1 MGGAHVPG
9 CEGGSRGPQ
18 GPAPIP
24 SPEGLAGACQ
34 ASRGTLWRGSPQLT
48 VPGAEDVD
56 GWKEGGAPEKD
67 RPPRS
72 RGPRSSPWPHPPPEK
87 VPGPASLAQGVLAV
101 SPCDLPQAFPV
112 PALSHSV
119 PPGLALPAAGT
130 AASFVHGWRTRL
142 HQPPC
147 VSPAGRLSPGVPGVV
162 SACQGLGHHVCSAG
176 VGLD

>member
-56 GWKEGGAPEKD
+56 GWKEGGAPVKD
-67 RPPRS
+67 RPASFPDSPQLSLAPSAS
-72 RGPRSSPWPHPPPEK
+72 REGPRPSFAG
-87 VPGPASLAQGVLAV
+87 PGGA
-101 SPCDLPQAFPV
+101 C
-112 PALSHSV
+112 SV
-119 PPGLALPAAGT
+119 PL
-130 AASFVHGWRTRL
+130 
-142 HQPPC
+142 
-147 VSPAGRLSPGVPGVV
+147 
-162 SACQGLGHHVCSAG
+162 
-176 VGLD
+176 